1 MAPSTKFMQCLHFA
15 AYKHRYQRRKDHEH
29 TPYINHPIRVATI
42 LSTEA
47 GITDETIL
55 MAALLHDTVED
66 TDATFD
72 EIAVN
77 YLTQKRLSFAID

>member
-1 MAPSTKFMQCLHFA
+1 MAPSAKFMQCLHFA
-15 AYKHRYQRRKDHEH
+15 AYKHRHQRRKDHEQ

-47 GITDETIL
+47 GINDETIL

-66 TDATFD
+66 TDTTFE
-72 EIAVN
+72 EITVKHKA
-77 YLTQKRLSFAID
+77 